1 MMLNPIFESSARRRM
16 RTIKTPVIL
25 TLYLAVMLV
34 FSLCMLTDF
43 MGQGLQVYA
52 FRKSTEWMIW
62 ATALQFFLIILVA
75 PALSAGSI
83 AGERER
89 QTFDLLLV
97 TGVGVHRIVFGKLME
112 HFAFLLILIISSF
125 PIMMLANMTG
135 GMPVSDVLLI
145 LLFLA
150 VIAFAALSVGMVA
163 SVLFKRSLPAVITTY
178 LAIFAIGIGTW
189 GLAKHGPF
197 AAAYDYKML
206 EELANASS
214 VEILAALPK
223 TIFLNPAVM
232 LVMLLA
238 GETGIL
244 HRTMSETMRLMDIY
258 TVSKYAGFSLVARVG
273 ILSIFIASILLIV
286 VAIILLYGQTSG
298 KRKR

>member
-1 MMLNPIFESSARRRM
+1 MLLNPIFESSARRRM
-16 RTIKTPVIL
+16 RTVKTPVIL
-25 TLYLAVMLV
+25 TLYLAVMLI

-43 MGQGLQVYA
+43 MGQGLRIYA
-52 FRKSTEWMIW
+52 FRKSTEWTIW

-97 TGVGVHRIVFGKLME
+97 TGVGARKIVVGKLLE
-112 HFAFLLILIISSF
+112 HFAFLLMLIIGSF
-125 PIMMLANMTG
+125 PIMILANMTG
-135 GMPVSDVLLI
+135 GMPVSDVLMI
-145 LLFLA
+145 LLFLV

-163 SVLFKRSLPAVITTY
+163 SVLFKRSLSAIITTY

-273 ILSIFIASILLIV
+273 ILSIFIASIFLIV
-286 VAIILLYGQTSG
+286 LAVALLYGQTSG
-298 KRKR
+298 RKKR